1 MRLFALLATCVLYAH
16 AATISAP
23 PKKIDDLDDVDL
35 DNVVSEPELIN
46 PFNSIKDVD
55 NNLRNSLGI
64 PVKVIEEPAKKLDE
78 NSNDYVPNNDDSIN
92 LKRAPIDLRNPG
104 PPQRQEHE
112 TQNPEHYSDAQKAIF
127 AIKQTI
133 DDTQNVFTQG
143 LKGISEGFNKLF
155 ANNEQLSTIQ
165 QNILTLRSTF
175 SEQVSKLNNTIKS
188 YIKPEKEEESA
199 KEINAVQNRLRLLEN
214 NFETGVNTL
223 SEGVELLAII
233 KEEDDAAAAKA
244 EGDAVA
250 ATGTTSAPTSTTQ
263 APVGPVLQFLYN
275 FQQGILGSLSNV
287 NNAVQNYWNQGQNQQ
302 NQQPPQN
309 DQAQQAQPTNN
320 QGSFIGN
327 LFQGIQLPFTGQ
339 QNQQPAQQG
348 QNQEKPPGAAADE
361 PAQTGWRPPNI
372 IQSIQN
378 SWNNLVNPNQN
389 QPQADTPNNPNPIQQ
404 AFNNIANVFNRP
416 PNQTPQ
422 NAGQAVPPASGN
434 SVPAA
439 VNTAE
444 KPADQLQGVNA
455 VPPKQESVPA
465 EAAQVQPEK
474 VQDQAQPE
482 KVPVQ
487 EPTKQTGPI
496 QQLVQNNPIIKGLQ
510 TVAQR
515 ISNPERPRDT
525 VKENTDGKGHGGW
538 GHDGDN
544 SDGSRIKSVAPEKE
558 IIEEKPV
565 ECNKMKETVKEKEI
579 SSEPAK
585 TE

>member
-1 MRLFALLATCVLYAH
+1 MRLFAPLAICVLYAH

-23 PKKIDDLDDVDL
+23 AKKIDDLDNVDL
-35 DNVVSEPELIN
+35 DNVISEPELID
-46 PFNSIKDVD
+46 PFNSVKDVD
-55 NNLRNSLGI
+55 NNLRNSALGI

-78 NSNDYVPNNDDSIN
+78 NSNDYVPDNDDSIN

-112 TQNPEHYSDAQKAIF
+112 TQNPEHYTDAQKAIF
-127 AIKQTI
+127 VIKQTI

-165 QNILTLRSTF
+165 HNIQALRSSF
-175 SEQVSKLNNTIKS
+175 NEQVLKLNNTIKS

-199 KEINAVQNRLRLLEN
+199 KEINAVQSRLRLLES

-233 KEEDDAAAAKA
+233 KEEDEAAAKA
-244 EGDAVA
+244 ETDAAVA
-250 ATGTTSAPTSTTQ
+250 AGNPPPSSSTQ
-263 APVGPVLQFLYN
+263 APINQNNNPVLQFLYN
-275 FQQGILGSLSNV
+275 FQQGILGSISNV

-302 NQQPPQN
+302 NPPQN
-309 DQAQQAQPTNN
+309 DQSQQAQPANT
-320 QGSFIGN
+320 QGSFVGN

-348 QNQEKPPGAAADE
+348 QNQEKPPGVAADE

-372 IQSIQN
+372 IQSLQN
-378 SWNNLVNPNQN
+378 SWNNLVNPTQS
-389 QPQADTPNNPNPIQQ
+389 QPPQADTPVSNPIQQ
-404 AFNNIANVFNRP
+404 AISNIVNVFNRP
-416 PNQTPQ
+416 NQNQTPQ
-422 NAGQAVPPASGN
+422 NAGQAVPPASAN
-434 SVPAA
+434 S

-444 KPADQLQGVNA
+444 KPVDQPQGVNA
-455 VPPKQESVPA
+455 VPPNKESV
-465 EAAQVQPEK
+465 AADVP
-474 VQDQAQPE
+474 QAQPD
-482 KVPVQ
+482 KAPAQ

-525 VKENTDGKGHGGW
+525 VKENADGKGHGGW
-538 GHDGDN
+538 GSNGSNNGDN
-544 SDGSRIKSVAPEKE
+544 SDGSRIKSIVPEKE

-565 ECNKMKETVKEKEI
+565 ECDKMKETVKEEI